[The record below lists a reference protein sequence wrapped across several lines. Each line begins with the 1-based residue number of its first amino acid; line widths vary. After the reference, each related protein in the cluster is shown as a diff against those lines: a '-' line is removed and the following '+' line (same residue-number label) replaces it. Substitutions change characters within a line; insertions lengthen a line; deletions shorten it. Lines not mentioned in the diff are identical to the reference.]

1 MDDKILNEVKK
12 VLTDYLEKN
21 NLRKTKQRYDIIDII
36 YTETEHFTI
45 DELDFLIKSKNIK
58 ISRAT
63 LYNTIDLLEKLD
75 LIKKHKFNS
84 KISFYEKSYYQKK
97 HSHLIC
103 KICGKIVEFCD
114 PRIFKIEED
123 IGEYYKFDITESEII
138 FYGICEECKKKN
150 NSGKK
155 NNKKI

>member
-1 MDDKILNEVKK
+1 MQEKILNQVKQI
-12 VLTDYLEKN
+12 LTDYLEKN
-21 NLRKTKQRYDIIDII
+21 NFRKTKQRYDIIDII

-45 DELDFLIKSKNIK
+45 DDLDSLIKSKGLK

-97 HSHLIC
+97 HNHLIC
-103 KICGKIVEFCD
+103 KSCGKIVEFCD
-114 PRIFKIEED
+114 PRIFKIEQN
-123 IGEYYKFDITESEII
+123 IAEYYKFDILDSEII
-138 FYGICEECKKKN
+138 FYGICEDCKKKN
-150 NSGKK
+150 KSEK
-155 NNKKI
+155 